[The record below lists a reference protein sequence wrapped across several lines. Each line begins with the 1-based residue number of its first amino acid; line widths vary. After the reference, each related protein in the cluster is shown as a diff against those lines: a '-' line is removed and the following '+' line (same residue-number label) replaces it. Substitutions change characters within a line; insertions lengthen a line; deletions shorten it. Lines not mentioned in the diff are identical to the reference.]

1 MRARVLLVVMAAL
14 CLGLLFAGCQQ
25 AQETPAEQAEE
36 TTEAAEEEVALV
48 DPVCGME
55 VTAESQFSFE
65 YEGETYY
72 FCNQECL
79 DRFIEEPMAYLQA
92 AAEEAMEEVMEEVE
106 GT

>member
-1 MRARVLLVVMAAL
+1 MAAL

-25 AQETPAEQAEE
+25 AQETPAEQAAE
-36 TTEAAEEEVALV
+36 TTEAVEEEVALT

-55 VTAESQFSFE
+55 VTAESSFSFE

-72 FCNQECL
+72 FCSQGCL
-79 DRFIEEPMAYLQA
+79 DRFIEEPMAYIGA
-92 AAEEAMEEVMEEVE
+92 EVEEATEEVMEEVE